1 VSVCPCTLTVPCR
14 DSCSCAREFLSG
26 GCDRCATYG
35 SKEQQLA
42 AAVRIAENAARLQR
56 SYDLLARVAGIIN
69 SVRDWLRAA
78 RVSAEDLDRLADEVA
93 DVRTT

>member
-1 VSVCPCTLTVPCR
+1 
-14 DSCSCAREFLSG
+14 
-26 GCDRCATYG
+26 
-35 SKEQQLA
+35 
-42 AAVRIAENAARLQR
+42 
-56 SYDLLARVAGIIN
+56 VAGIIN